1 MFEFADVFPGSLTWL
16 YGSHYLGGNFIRT
29 NNKVGGNRWD
39 SVANYALEIYR
50 RDVCVGRINRQI
62 RV

>member
-39 SVANYALEIYR
+39 SVAITR
-50 RDVCVGRINRQI
+50 SKSIDVTYVLGA
-62 RV
+62 